1 MIVDGR
7 AIRDEL
13 LQQVKQEVAVLGR
26 PFSLGI
32 FVSHAPDFATESF
45 IRIKKRA
52 ADAIGIEI
60 VEYAIRE
67 DATTESVIADIARVA
82 EKHDGIIVQC
92 PLPPAFDI
100 DQIRN
105 AVPIAKDV
113 DALSDAAIAAFE
125 SGDAKILTPVVAALA
140 EICKRGDVTLNG
152 KNAVVLGHGR
162 LVGKPAAT
170 WLRLQGADVTVLDK
184 SSPDIDAIQHADIL
198 VLGAGVP
205 GLVTPSMIKD
215 GVILFDAGTSEAEGK
230 LAGDADPACADKATL
245 FTPVPGGIGPITV
258 AFIFKNLARLAT
270 SK

>member
-7 AIRDEL
+7 TIRDEL
-13 LQQVKQEVAVLGR
+13 LEEVKQEVTALGR
-26 PFSLGI
+26 PLSLGI

-52 ADAIGIEI
+52 ADAIGVEI
-60 VEYAIRE
+60 VEYAIE
-67 DATTESVIADIARVA
+67 ENATTESVVADIAA
-82 EKHDGIIVQC
+82 HASKHDGLIVQC

-105 AVPIAKDV
+105 AVPIEKDV
-113 DALSDAAIAAFE
+113 DALSDAAVAAFE

-140 EICKRGDVTLNG
+140 DFCKRGDIEVCG
-152 KNAVVLGHGR
+152 KHAVVLGQGR

-170 WLRLQGADVTVLDK
+170 WLRQQGAEVTILDK

-205 GLVTPSMIKD
+205 GLVNPDMVKN

-230 LAGDADPACADKATL
+230 LAGDADPSCAEKAAL

-258 AFIFKNLARLAT
+258 AFIFKNLARLAAP
-270 SK
+270 K